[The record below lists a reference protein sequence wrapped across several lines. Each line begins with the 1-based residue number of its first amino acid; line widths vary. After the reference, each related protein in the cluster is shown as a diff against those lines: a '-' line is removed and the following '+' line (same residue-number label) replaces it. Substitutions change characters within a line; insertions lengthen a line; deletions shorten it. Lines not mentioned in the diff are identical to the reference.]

1 MASGS
6 YEHPS
11 FLTRQNLCLG
21 RTIAGAGA
29 AMNWS
34 PQSAIVIHRF
44 TASVVTAGT
53 VVGTGVGA
61 AGACVSLRNGTAI
74 VAGTVALSTNAAGVF
89 GTTTDLNYTVP
100 VGGTLSVVN
109 GTDATLVAY
118 CNIEYNLDPSAT
130 W

>member
-1 MASGS
+1 MAQGP
-6 YEHPS
+6 YDHPS
-11 FLTRQNLCLG
+11 YLTRQNLCLG
-21 RTIAGAGA
+21 RTIAGAAG

-34 PQSAIVIHRF
+34 PQSQIVIHRF

-74 VAGTVALSTNAAGVF
+74 VSGTIALSTNAAGVF
-89 GTTTDLNYTVP
+89 GTTADLNYTVP
-100 VGGTLSVVN
+100 AGGTLSVVN

-118 CNIEYNLDPSAT
+118 CNVEYNLDSAAT